1 MATQNDSTF
10 REGQSTTRP
19 PYFDGNDYPYWK
31 TRMRIYLQ
39 ALDYEIWEIV
49 NDGPFMP
56 LTKNEV
62 EEDIPKPSR
71 DWNEFEKRKAS
82 LNSKAMNALF
92 CALDKKEFHR
102 LSSRESANE
111 IWHKLEVVYEGTN
124 QVKESKISRYTRQY
138 ELFEMEQNENVY
150 SMYTRF
156 TDIVNTLGAL
166 GKTFSNRE
174 KVKKIIRS
182 LPKEWRPKRTDIE
195 EAKDLNVLPIDDLI
209 GSLISY
215 EEDLAA
221 EKGHEEKKKNIAL
234 KASKRESDEESEMDD
249 EELAMLARRF
259 RKFYKKNNEQRKFRG
274 YKNKKEPITCYECK
288 KPGHI
293 QPECPLLNKLKKK
306 AIVATWDD
314 SDEETSDED
323 DQQEMTNLTLMVV
336 GEESCDELDEVSVL
350 PTYDELHDA
359 FKDLHDELMKI
370 GKKNI
375 YLKKKMI
382 ELKNEND
389 SFSAKITCLELE
401 NKTLHESITS
411 FENSSTSHE
420 HLASH
425 MNDLKN
431 ENEMLKKK
439 SNELN
444 EIVLKFTNGQKMLDN
459 LLNSQKCVFDKS
471 GIGYKPNLKQKF
483 YKSYFV
489 KNTSINNQIG
499 LKKKKNKWYLDSGC
513 SRHMT
518 GNYSWFSSFTKIEN
532 DGDVSFGDNSKG
544 KIVGIGNVGNVQN
557 EKGYSITCIRSDH
570 GGEFENHAFE
580 NFCNDLG
587 IEHQFSSPRTPQQN
601 GVVERKNRSIQEIAR
616 IMLNENSLPK
626 YFCAEAV
633 NTACY
638 VLNWVLIRPNLNKT
652 SYELWKDRKPNIGYF
667 KVFGCKCFVLN
678 TKDNLGKFD
687 PKSDVGIFLG
697 YSNSSKAYRVY
708 NKRTLVVEESMH
720 VTFDE
725 SNHSSTEKVV
735 VDDNAEE
742 EQQEEASND
751 NQEDAPHGI
760 QEEHHEETNA
770 EQNEGDPSRGV
781 TTRSSLRNTCE
792 HAAFISQIEPKSFA
806 NAENDESWIM
816 TMQEELNQFERNN
829 VWELVPNPEHQ
840 SIICTKWVFRNKMD
854 ESGVVVRNKAKLVAQ
869 GYNQEEGI
877 DFDETFAPVAR
888 LESIRMLLAYACHKN
903 FILYQM
909 DVKSA
914 FLNGYIM
921 EEVYVKQPPGFEN
934 EKFPDH
940 VYKLSK
946 ALYGLKQ
953 APRAWYDRFK
963 NFLLDNDFSMGKAD
977 TTLFV
982 KHKNQDIL
990 IVQIYVDDIIFG
1002 STNELLY
1009 KDFSSCISQEFEMS
1023 MIGELKYLL
1032 GLQIKQNEEGI
1043 FINQAKYVKDLLK
1056 RFGYDNGTAKST
1068 PMSTT
1073 IKLDKEEKGKEVD
1086 IRTYRDMIGSLLYL
1100 TASRPDIMFSVCLC
1114 ARFQSCPKESH
1125 MLAVKRIFR
1134 YLIGTI
1140 NLGLWYPKGTYIDLT
1155 CYSDADFAGYKVD
1168 RKSTSGTCHFL
1179 GHSLGSWFSKKQ
1191 NSIALST
1198 TEAEY
1203 IAANK
1208 QHLIKQFQQNFR
1220 TREVLNTFFVLPD
1233 VMHTLKISYRN
1244 IFQLLEDVGWL
1255 NAIVVE
1261 ENVYP
1266 DLVKVFYS
1274 NMDCSTEKENR
1285 VITTVGGVLI
1295 EFDASELN
1303 SILGPS
1309 DDGLDIFSP
1318 RKPPDI
1324 DDYVHVDAVCNICR
1338 CSDLSVEDCTI
1349 HFRTQCLCLQTHFL
1363 LRIIQSIV
1371 LPRSGHLDEVS
1382 HMDVAM
1388 IDCILR
1394 GRLVN
1399 LGYSIIRTM
1408 LSIPA
1413 LITRSLPYGHFI
1425 TRILKFF
1432 EVLIREPSCRPSKG
1446 IGDEVIIGLGFEWK
1460 DGTWVKYS
1468 DNKFTF
1474 LAPSD
1479 DWSLNAVIPAD
1490 QLPVFSLSFR
1500 GQRRRRVSSTVA
1512 LAPSASTS
1520 ASSPPHPPTSEEVTL
1535 QQLMDEVRTL
1545 SVRQTEFQQQ
1555 QQQLIHGQRLLFE
1568 HFGIPYPFPPPSP
1581 PSSPPE

>member
-1 MATQNDSTF
+1 MATQNDFTF

-49 NDGPFMP
+49 NDGHFMP

-62 EEDIPKPSR
+62 GEDIPKPSR

-102 LSSRESANE
+102 VSSCESANE

-124 QVKESKISRYTRQY
+124 QVKESKISR
-138 ELFEMEQNENVY
+138 
-150 SMYTRF
+150 F

-166 GKTFSNRE
+166 GKIFSNSE

-182 LPKEWRPKRTDIE
+182 LPKEWRPKRTAIE

-215 EEDLAA
+215 EEDLVA
-221 EKGHEEKKKNIAL
+221 EKGHEENKKNIAL

-274 YKNKKEPITCYECK
+274 YKNKKEKKEPITCYECK

-293 QPECPLLNKLKKK
+293 RPECPLLNKFKKK
-306 AIVATWDD
+306 AMVATWDD
-314 SDEETSDED
+314 NDEETSDD
-323 DQQEMTNLTLMVV
+323 DEQQEMTNLALMAI
-336 GEESCDELDEVSVL
+336 GEESCDELDEGS
-350 PTYDELHDA
+350 
-359 FKDLHDELMKI
+359 
-370 GKKNI
+370 
-375 YLKKKMI
+375 
-382 ELKNEND
+382 
-389 SFSAKITCLELE
+389 
-401 NKTLHESITS
+401 
-411 FENSSTSHE
+411 
-420 HLASH
+420 
-425 MNDLKN
+425 
-431 ENEMLKKK
+431 
-439 SNELN
+439 
-444 EIVLKFTNGQKMLDN
+444 
-459 LLNSQKCVFDKS
+459 
-471 GIGYKPNLKQKF
+471 
-483 YKSYFV
+483 
-489 KNTSINNQIG
+489 
-499 LKKKKNKWYLDSGC
+499 KKKKNKWYLDSGC

-532 DGDVSFGDNSKG
+532 GGDVSFGDNSKG
-544 KIVGIGNVGNVQN
+544 KIIGIGNV
-557 EKGYSITCIRSDH
+557 
-570 GGEFENHAFE
+570 
-580 NFCNDLG
+580 
-587 IEHQFSSPRTPQQN
+587 
-601 GVVERKNRSIQEIAR
+601 
-616 IMLNENSLPK
+616 
-626 YFCAEAV
+626 
-633 NTACY
+633 
-638 VLNWVLIRPNLNKT
+638 
-652 SYELWKDRKPNIGYF
+652 
-667 KVFGCKCFVLN
+667 
-678 TKDNLGKFD
+678 
-687 PKSDVGIFLG
+687 
-697 YSNSSKAYRVY
+697 
-708 NKRTLVVEESMH
+708 
-720 VTFDE
+720 
-725 SNHSSTEKVV
+725 
-735 VDDNAEE
+735 
-742 EQQEEASND
+742 ASNG
-751 NQEDAPHGI
+751 NQEDTPPGI

-770 EQNEGDPSRGV
+770 EQNEGTSQTLPKEWRYVSSHPKDVILGDPSRGV

-806 NAENDESWIM
+806 DAENDESWIM
-816 TMQEELNQFERNN
+816 AMQEELNQFERNN

-840 SIICTKWVFRNKMD
+840 SIIGTKWVFRNKMD
-854 ESGVVVRNKAKLVAQ
+854 ESGVVVRNKARLVAQ
-869 GYNQEEGI
+869 GYNQEERI

-909 DVKSA
+909 DIKSA

-953 APRAWYDRFK
+953 APRAWYDRLK

-1002 STNELLY
+1002 STNELLC
-1009 KDFSSCISQEFEMS
+1009 KDFSSCMSQEFEMS
-1023 MIGELKYLL
+1023 MMGELKYFL

-1056 RFGYDNGTAKST
+1056 RFGYENGTAKST

-1073 IKLDKEEKGKEVD
+1073 IKLDKDEKGKEVD
-1086 IRTYRDMIGSLLYL
+1086 IKTYRGMIGSLLYL
-1100 TASRPDIMFSVCLC
+1100 TANRPDIMFSVCLC

-1140 NLGLWYPKGTYIDLT
+1140 NLGLWYPRGTHIDLT

-1179 GHSLGSWFSKKQ
+1179 GHSLVSWFSKKQ
-1191 NSIALST
+1191 NSVALST

-1203 IAANK
+1203 IAA
-1208 QHLIKQFQQNFR
+1208 
-1220 TREVLNTFFVLPD
+1220 
-1233 VMHTLKISYRN
+1233 
-1244 IFQLLEDVGWL
+1244 
-1255 NAIVVE
+1255 
-1261 ENVYP
+1261 
-1266 DLVKVFYS
+1266 
-1274 NMDCSTEKENR
+1274 
-1285 VITTVGGVLI
+1285 
-1295 EFDASELN
+1295 
-1303 SILGPS
+1303 
-1309 DDGLDIFSP
+1309 GLDIFSL
-1318 RKPPDI
+1318 RKPPEI
-1324 DDYVHVDAVCNICR
+1324 DDYVHVDAVRNICR
-1338 CSDLSVEDCTI
+1338 RNDLSVEDCTI
-1349 HFRTQCLCLQTHFL
+1349 HFRTQCLCLQTRFL

-1371 LPRSGHLDEVS
+1371 LPRSGHLDEVY

-1388 IDCILR
+1388 IDCIFR
-1394 GRLVN
+1394 GRPVD
-1399 LGYSIIRTM
+1399 LGYSIVRTM

-1432 EVLIREPSCRPSKG
+1432 EVPILEPSCRPSKG
-1446 IGDEVIIGLGFEWK
+1446 IGDEVIVGLGFEWK
-1460 DGTWVKYS
+1460 NDTWVKYS
-1468 DNKFTF
+1468 DNKFIF

-1479 DWSLNAVIPAD
+1479 DRPLNAVIPAD
-1490 QLPVFSLSFR
+1490 QLPIFSLSFR

-1512 LAPSASTS
+1512 SAPSASAS
-1520 ASSPPHPPTSEEVTL
+1520 ASSPPRPPTSGDVTL
-1535 QQLMDEVRTL
+1535 QQLMDEVQTL
-1545 SVRQTEFQQQ
+1545 LVRQTELQQF
-1555 QQQLIHGQRLLFE
+1555 I
-1568 HFGIPYPFPPPSP
+1568 
-1581 PSSPPE
+1581 